1 MRVVGGIR
9 TKFQLELLAVNCEF
23 LAMDSEKR
31 VLFVCTGNTC
41 RSPMAEGIFR
51 KASKE
56 NTLLVSL
63 GSAGVAAYDGDRIS
77 PETAAELKRRGVTLN
92 DFRSRS
98 VTKQMLEGAT
108 HVFAM
113 TESHLYSLTRSFP
126 EYADKCCLVCDFLE
140 INGESGMDVPDPI
153 GMGVQAYQQVGEVFE
168 HAIPSLIDFIE
179 NGE

>member
-1 MRVVGGIR
+1 
-9 TKFQLELLAVNCEF
+9 
-23 LAMDSEKR
+23 MDSEKR

-51 KASKE
+51 KASKD
-56 NTLLVSL
+56 NALLVSL

-77 PETAAELKRRGVTLN
+77 PETADELKRRDATLN

-113 TESHLYSLTRSFP
+113 TESHLYTLTRSFP
-126 EYADKCCLVCDFLE
+126 DYADKCYLVCDFLE
-140 INGESGMDVPDPI
+140 INGEEGLDVPDPI
-153 GMGVQAYQQVGEVFE
+153 GMGVRAYQQVGEVFE

-179 NGE
+179 NEESTESANS

>member
-1 MRVVGGIR
+1 
-9 TKFQLELLAVNCEF
+9 
-23 LAMDSEKR
+23 MDSEKR

-51 KASKE
+51 KAAKD
-56 NTLLVSL
+56 NALLMSL

-77 PETAAELKRRGVTLN
+77 PETADELKRREATLN

-98 VTKQMLEGAT
+98 VTKEMLEGAT

-113 TESHLYSLTRSFP
+113 TESHLYTLTRGFP
-126 EYADKCCLVCDFLE
+126 DFADKCYLVCDFLE
-140 INGESGMDVPDPI
+140 INGEGGMDVPDPI
-153 GMGVQAYQQVGEVFE
+153 GMGVKAYQQVGEVFE

-179 NGE
+179 NEESTESANS